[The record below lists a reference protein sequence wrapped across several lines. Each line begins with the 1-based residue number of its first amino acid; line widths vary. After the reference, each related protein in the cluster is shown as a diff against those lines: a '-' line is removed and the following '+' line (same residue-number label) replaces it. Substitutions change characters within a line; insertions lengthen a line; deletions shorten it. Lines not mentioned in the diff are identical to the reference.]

1 MVTGTRPT
9 RSGFTNRKSVGG
21 HRYPRFMAQCTAP
34 VRGHRSS
41 AAAASCP
48 ACGGRSYR
56 SSYSSYSVPS
66 YVGGSGSSFGRA
78 SSGGSTS
85 RRTRSGR
92 SVSYSTSEWRAV
104 EPYAAKAAEQARTHP
119 DRRDLFLCH
128 AWPDRQGSAAELHRQ
143 LKANGASVWFS
154 EEDIPLGSLMTRE
167 IDKGLRNSR
176 IGIVLVTPA
185 LLNSIN
191 NEGIAEKELAVLLNS
206 RRVVP
211 VTHGVTFDEL
221 YDVSPMLASHSGL
234 STAESSLEDVAAKL
248 AAAAAA
254 LPAA

>member
-1 MVTGTRPT
+1 
-9 RSGFTNRKSVGG
+9 
-21 HRYPRFMAQCTAP
+21 MAQCTAP
-34 VRGHRSS
+34 VYGHRSS
-41 AAAASCP
+41 AAAANCP
-48 ACGGRSYR
+48 ACGGRSRYR
-56 SSYSSYSVPS
+56 SSYSSY
-66 YVGGSGSSFGRA
+66 GGSSSYGGGRGSKYGSS
-78 SSGGSTS
+78 SSGGLTTS
-85 RRTRSGR
+85 RRTRAGR
-92 SVSYSTSEWRAV
+92 SVSYSPSEWRTV
-104 EPYAAKAAEQARTHP
+104 EPYAEKAAEQARTHP

-128 AWPDRQGSAAELHRQ
+128 AWDDRQGSAAELHRQ
-143 LKANGASVWFS
+143 LKANGATVWFS

-185 LLNSIN
+185 LLKSIR

-221 YDVSPMLASHSGL
+221 YDVSPMLASHAGL
-234 STAESSLEDVAAKL
+234 STAETSLDDVAAKI

-254 LPAA
+254 LSAA

>member
-1 MVTGTRPT
+1 
-9 RSGFTNRKSVGG
+9 
-21 HRYPRFMAQCTAP
+21 MAQCTAP
-34 VRGHRSS
+34 VYGHRSS
-41 AAAASCP
+41 AARANCP
-48 ACGGRSYR
+48 ACGGRSGYR
-56 SSYSSYSVPS
+56 TSYASYSGYSSY
-66 YVGGSGSSFGRA
+66 GSGRGAADGASTSGR
-78 SSGGSTS
+78 STS

-92 SVSYSTSEWRAV
+92 SVSYSPSEWQAV
-104 EPYAAKAAEQARTHP
+104 EPYAEKAAEQARAHP
-119 DRRDLFLCH
+119 HRRDLFLCH
-128 AWPDRQGSAAELHRQ
+128 AWDDRQSSAADLHRQ
-143 LKANGASVWFS
+143 LKANGATVWFS

-185 LLNSIN
+185 LLKSIR

-221 YDVSPMLASHSGL
+221 YDVSPMLASHAGL
-234 STAESSLEDVAAKL
+234 STADSSLDDVAAKI